1 MADKTLKEAI
11 ANVLITKHKFGPHR
25 AQKLIAQHIDAI
37 EANED
42 DMDAEGLADIVE
54 ELYVQDYDED
64 ED

>member
-25 AQKLIAQHIDAI
+25 AQTLIAKHLDAI
-37 EANED
+37 EVNED

-54 ELYVQDYDED
+54 ELYMQNYDED
-64 ED
+64 QD